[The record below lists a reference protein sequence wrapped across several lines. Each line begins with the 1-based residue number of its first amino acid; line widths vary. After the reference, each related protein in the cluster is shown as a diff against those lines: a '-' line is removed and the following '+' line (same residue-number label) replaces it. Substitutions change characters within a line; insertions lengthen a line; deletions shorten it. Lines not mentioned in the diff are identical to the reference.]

1 MDYRF
6 LTRRA
11 FALGFALG
19 VALAAGPAAAQTWPT
34 RPVKI
39 VVPFSAATAADIAAR
54 TLATRLAEAW
64 GQGVVVENVMGA
76 GGNIGAATVAKAAH
90 DGYTLLMA
98 GINNV
103 INPSLYPD
111 VGYDMERDFKPIARI
126 AIAPLAFV
134 ANPSFPPST
143 VPELIAFARA
153 KPKAVNYGSGGNG
166 SVTHL
171 VFELLKTKT
180 SIDMT
185 HVPYKGIAQMMTD
198 ILGNQIPLGAPA
210 AASALP
216 QLRSGK
222 LKVLAVTS
230 AKRSS
235 QLPDVPTVAEAAGI
249 ADFDVSAWNGLVAPA
264 RTPDEV
270 VTKVYGDVA
279 RIAHTKDF
287 VEAMQK
293 AGLEV
298 DLLAPPEFRAFVT
311 AELAKWSQLVKASGA
326 KLD

>member
-1 MDYRF
+1 MNRK
-6 LTRRA
+6 LLA
-11 FALGFALG
+11 ALG
-19 VALAAGPAAAQTWPT
+19 LAAAAAVPAAAFAQAWPA

-54 TLATRLAEAW
+54 QLAQRLADAW

-76 GGNIGAATVAKAAH
+76 GGNIGAANVAKATP

-103 INPSLYPD
+103 INPSLYKD
-111 VGYDMERDFKPIARI
+111 VGYDMGRDFKPIARI
-126 AIAPLAFV
+126 AVAPLAFV
-134 ANPSFPPST
+134 ANPSFPASSVT
-143 VPELIAFARA
+143 ELIVLAKA
-153 KPKAVNYGSGGNG
+153 KPGSVLYGSGGNG

-171 VFELLKTKT
+171 VFELLKTKAA
-180 SIDMT
+180 IDMT

-210 AASALP
+210 AASALA

-235 QLPDVPTVAEAAGI
+235 QLPDVPTVTESGI

-270 VTKVYGDVA
+270 VARVYADVA
-279 RIAHTKDF
+279 KIAQTKDF
-287 VEAMQK
+287 VEALQK
-293 AGLEV
+293 AGLEA
-298 DLLAPPEFRAFVT
+298 DPMGPAEFGAFLSS
-311 AELAKWSQLVKASGA
+311 ELAKWSKLVKESGA

>member
-1 MDYRF
+1 MNRT
-6 LTRRA
+6 LRA
-11 FALGFALG
+11 
-19 VALAAGPAAAQTWPT
+19 ALAVLLAAAAPAALAQGYPVK
-34 RPVKI
+34 PVKI

-54 TLATRLAEAW
+54 QLATRLADAW

-76 GGNIGAATVAKAAH
+76 GGNIGAATVAKAAP

-103 INPSLYPD
+103 INPSLYAD
-111 VGYDMERDFKPIARI
+111 VGYDMSRDFKPIARI

-134 ANPSFPPST
+134 ANPSFPPGSVT
-143 VPELIAFARA
+143 ELVAAAKA
-153 KPKAVNYGSGGNG
+153 KPKSVLYGSGGNG

-180 SIDMT
+180 SIEMT

-216 QLRSGK
+216 QLRAGK

-235 QLPDVPTVAEAAGI
+235 QLPDVPTVAESGI
-249 ADFDVSAWNGLVAPA
+249 PDFDVSAWNGLVAPA

-270 VTKVYGDVA
+270 VAKVHADVT
-279 RIAHTKDF
+279 RIAQTRDF
-287 VEAMQK
+287 VEALQK
-293 AGLEV
+293 AGLDTE
-298 DLLAPPEFRAFVT
+298 LMAPAEFRVFIAT
-311 AELAKWSQLVKASGA
+311 ELAKWSQLVKESGA